1 MRNCSAYYHPEKNAI
16 TDKFDARVHAFFPAR
31 RDLDYVVVGAVFLH
45 KAALMGFQSAFSH
58 IFENFNF

>member
-1 MRNCSAYYHPEKNAI
+1 MRNCSAYYHREKAI

-31 RDLDYVVVGAVFLH
+31 RDLDNVVVGAVFLH
-45 KAALMGFQSAFSH
+45 KAAPMGFQSAFSH